1 MFSRHTDERS
11 FLKRGGLGCAV
22 LCCAVLA
29 VKSLS
34 IVANLMQF
42 QDIALEGILI
52 MDLLRKK
59 ECTMP
64 LTSRLFPETRQLTW
78 ALSEYEKF

>member
-1 MFSRHTDERS
+1 MHVQQTYWREV
-11 FLKRGGLGCAV
+11 FLKTRRLG

-34 IVANLMQF
+34 FVANLMQF

-59 ECTMP
+59 EFTML

-78 ALSEYEKF
+78 ALSEYDKF